1 MAGGVWSLPAFSFER
16 DTNMAR
22 VTDEYEAAIAADRI
36 RLLIV
41 DTDVDYQLSLED
53 LTEIQRQAAAIA
65 RWAKQEKE
73 KG

>member
-1 MAGGVWSLPAFSFER
+1 
-16 DTNMAR
+16 MAR